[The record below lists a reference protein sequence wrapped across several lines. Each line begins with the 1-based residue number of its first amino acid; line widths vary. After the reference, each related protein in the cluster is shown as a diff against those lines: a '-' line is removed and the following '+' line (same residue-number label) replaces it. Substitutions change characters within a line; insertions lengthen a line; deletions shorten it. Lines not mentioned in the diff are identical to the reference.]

1 MPVDWT
7 AGISAPDFPYP
18 SHRDATILACRD
30 WHLVPKAAWNQ
41 GMLGYLVSEAMHY
54 CPREI

>member
-1 MPVDWT
+1 MPVNWT

-30 WHLVPKAAWNQ
+30 WHLVLKTAWNQ
-41 GMLGYLVSEAMHY
+41 GMLGYLILLSEVMHS
-54 CPREI
+54 